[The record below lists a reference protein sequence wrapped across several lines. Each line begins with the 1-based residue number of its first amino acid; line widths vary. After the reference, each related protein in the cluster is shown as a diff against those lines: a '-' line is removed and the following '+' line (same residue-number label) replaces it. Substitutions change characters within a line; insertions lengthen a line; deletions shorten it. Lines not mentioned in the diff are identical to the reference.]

1 MVRARP
7 LRVGFGERLLLLI
20 RIGPYRIRSN
30 RISSR
35 PERLCATAAAAVL
48 AIVALHSLAD

>member
-30 RISSR
+30 RISSG
-35 PERLCATAAAAVL
+35 PEGLCATAAAAVL